1 MEFGEFMG
9 LAVGMGSLVA
19 MLSILTR
26 TYLRRLEHKE
36 RIAEINAKGTAPGSP
51 DRSDVIERLEH
62 RIRVLERIATDK
74 SENVAAQI
82 EALRD
87 ERAAAPALT
96 TAAKEPV

>member
-9 LAVGMGSLVA
+9 LAVAMGSIVGVI
-19 MLSILTR
+19 SIITK

-36 RIAEINAKGTAPGSP
+36 RIAEIGAQGAKPGSP

-87 ERAAAPALT
+87 ERVALT
-96 TAAKEPV
+96 APTKETV